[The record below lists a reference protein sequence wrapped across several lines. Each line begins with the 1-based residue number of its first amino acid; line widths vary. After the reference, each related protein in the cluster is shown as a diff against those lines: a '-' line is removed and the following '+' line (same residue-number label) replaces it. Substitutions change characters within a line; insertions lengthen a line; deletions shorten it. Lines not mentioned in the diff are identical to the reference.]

1 MPDTKLALG
10 SFYLIIVECGLALLE
25 LGQGRRNKGCSR
37 WDFGRYIESIPN
49 GGTLRPPPTSKFSDL
64 PKALLKCSASH
75 YGPLAV

>member
-37 WDFGRYIESIPN
+37 WDFGRYIESIPK
-49 GGTLRPPPTSKFSDL
+49 GGTLRSLLIALPPSKFSDL
-64 PKALLKCSASH
+64 PMALLKCGASH
-75 YGPLAV
+75 Y